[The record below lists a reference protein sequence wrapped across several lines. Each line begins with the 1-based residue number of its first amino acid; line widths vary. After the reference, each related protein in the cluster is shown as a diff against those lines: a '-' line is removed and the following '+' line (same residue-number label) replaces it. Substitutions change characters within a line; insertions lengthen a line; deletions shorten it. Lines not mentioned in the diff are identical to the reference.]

1 MNLNP
6 DIWDLKFKKEGWTFA
21 FGSLMQAYAQ
31 IASAEIVASGK
42 TPDISIM
49 KTQAYELYKLAKQMC
64 ADAVEENL
72 IEKQK
77 VAGNPD
83 DIDIPV

>member
-1 MNLNP
+1 MNTNP

-31 IASAEIVASGK
+31 SV
-42 TPDISIM
+42 TPETPLNMIKND
-49 KTQAYELYKLAKQMC
+49 ALELYELAKQMC
-64 ADAVEENL
+64 ATSVEENL